1 MGERKNVD
9 KETANPDRRRLYV
22 RVYIFF
28 FFYLQ
33 FNLKAE
39 VSVEIAQFHLVV
51 KQHWVVAVLWRI
63 CSLGESET
71 KEAGDQECCLN
82 ITFLFPDTR

>member
-1 MGERKNVD
+1 MRERKNVD
-9 KETANPDRRRLYV
+9 KETANSDRRRLYV
-22 RVYIFF
+22 HVYLFII
-28 FFYLQ
+28 YLQ

-71 KEAGDQECCLN
+71 KEAGNQECCLN
-82 ITFLFPDTR
+82 ITFLFPDTRK